1 MKVLRELWNGP
12 YNLLSPGAGNDHFK
26 IVDRTGPATAV
37 ARGPARRPASTR
49 PAGKIRILILI
60 IDLTLGVI
68 TQYGICTCKLPE
80 AWCMNGVPSPE
91 I

>member
-1 MKVLRELWNGP
+1 MKVLMELWNGP
-12 YNLLSPGAGNDHFK
+12 YNLLWLGAGNDHFN
-26 IVDRTGPATAV
+26 IVDRTGPDTAV